1 MGSVI
6 EIGFGKSS
14 ALIDTLGAAL
24 VGLMLDGIEVIPS
37 ISNPTSVYAGTILA
51 PWPNRIKEG
60 RYQFNGEVYEF
71 ENKDELGN
79 AIHGLIGNQLAE
91 ISAVS
96 ATRVVLSSDVAP
108 VAGYP
113 FHLVITTS
121 YELSENGLKVTHEA
135 TNQSSTGAPVGIG
148 AHPYLPFDQSTTLE
162 LHAKTAA
169 VHGTDKLP
177 SAHIAATSLGL
188 GWGLEARVADL
199 VLDTQF
205 GDLQLTEAGVVATL
219 RNDAGQV
226 DFWVDGAKY
235 LMIYTSRNFPWQDG
249 VGNAIAIEPQTCA
262 ADAFNNGQGLAVLE
276 PGETLKLGWGISFSL
291 S

>member
-24 VGLMLDGIEVIPS
+24 VGLVLDGEIIIPN
-37 ISNPTSVYAGTILA
+37 ISDPTSVYAGTILA
-51 PWPNRIKEG
+51 PWPNRIKGG
-60 RYQFNGEVYEF
+60 RYHFNGETF
-71 ENKDELGN
+71 ELEKKDELGN

-91 ISAVS
+91 VTAV
-96 ATRVVLSSDVAP
+96 AANRVTLYSVVAP

-113 FHLVITTS
+113 FHVVITTS
-121 YELSENGLKVTHEA
+121 YELSEHGLKVTHEA
-135 TNQSSTGAPVGIG
+135 TNKSSTSAPVGIG

-162 LHAKTAA
+162 LHAQTAA
-169 VHGTDKLP
+169 VHGADKLP
-177 SAHIAATSLGL
+177 TAYTSATELGL
-188 GWGLEARVADL
+188 GLGHEARVADL

-205 GDLQLTEAGVVATL
+205 GHLQPTQTGVIATL
-219 RNDAGQV
+219 RNDSGQI

-235 LMIYTSRNFPWQDG
+235 LMVYTSRDFPWQEG
-249 VGNAIAIEPQTCA
+249 VGGAIAIEPQSCA
-262 ADAFNNGQGLAVLE
+262 ADAFNNGEGLVVLE